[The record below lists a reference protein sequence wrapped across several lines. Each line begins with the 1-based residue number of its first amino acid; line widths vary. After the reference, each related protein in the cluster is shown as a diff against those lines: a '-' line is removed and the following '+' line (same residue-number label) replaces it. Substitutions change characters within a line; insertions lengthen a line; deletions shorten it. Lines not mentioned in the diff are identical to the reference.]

1 MNRDDFIDSLTAAG
15 IGTSVHFIPLHLHSY
30 YKDKYGYVPEDFPV
44 AKEQFQRVVSLPIY
58 SAMTDG
64 DVARVIEAV
73 IVAAESLA

>member
-30 YKDKYGYVPEDFPV
+30 YKDKYGYVPEDFQV